1 MAKVIRVW
9 DGSTWQDIGVAV
21 PNAVS
26 LDGIQTL
33 SNKTISGSANT
44 LSNIANASL
53 TNSSI
58 TINGAPVS
66 LGGSTTIQGE
76 SFHPF
81 LLMGA

>member
-9 DGSTWQDIGVAV
+9 TGSEWEEVAV
-21 PNAVS
+21 AIPNALS
-26 LDGIQTL
+26 ADGIQTL

-53 TNSSI
+53 TNSTI
-58 TINGAPVS
+58 TINGTAVS
-66 LGGSTTIQGE
+66 LGGSRIIQEE

-81 LLMGA
+81 LLIGA